1 MSPPPSNIPA
11 PTVRRL
17 SQYLSVL
24 EHFCQPPCTISSREL
39 AAQLKTSDAQVRK
52 DFATFGAYGQP
63 GVGYDVTDLIRRIRR
78 TLGVDKPWNVVLVG
92 VGNLGRAL
100 LAYRG
105 FAQRS
110 LHIVAC
116 FDSDPGRIGMQV
128 HDHGAQVVQPM
139 TELEASVRH
148 HDVKLAI
155 LAVSRASAQEAAD
168 LLIRAGVRG
177 ILNFSSITLQA
188 PGIAVQPVDL
198 SAQLEQLAFQINAAA
213 ASREESAR
221 GGV

>member
-1 MSPPPSNIPA
+1 MSPIPSDIPA

-24 EHFCQPPCTISSREL
+24 EHFCQPPCTISSKEL
-39 AAQLKTSDAQVRK
+39 AAQMKTSDAQVRK

-100 LAYRG
+100 LSYGG

-116 FDSDPGRIGMQV
+116 FDADPHRIGTKV
-128 HDHGAQVVQPM
+128 RDLLVQPM
-139 TELEASVRH
+139 AELEATLRQ

-155 LAVSRASAQEAAD
+155 LAVPRASAQEAAD

-177 ILNFSSITLQA
+177 ILNFSSVTLHA

-198 SAQLEQLAFQINAAA
+198 SAGLEQLAFQINAAA
-213 ASREESAR
+213 ASRENSAR
-221 GGV
+221 DGV